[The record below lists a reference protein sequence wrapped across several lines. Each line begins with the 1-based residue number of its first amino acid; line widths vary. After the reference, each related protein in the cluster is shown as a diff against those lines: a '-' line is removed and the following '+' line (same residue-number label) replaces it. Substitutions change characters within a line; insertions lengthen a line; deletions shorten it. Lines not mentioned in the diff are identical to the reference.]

1 MFHVVYAD
9 TGAPALSIA
18 FTSATEAS
26 AIRACLA
33 TPRPLRIARIVN
45 DSWRIREAH
54 RLFRGEY
61 TPLPAIIA
69 NAEWFVDSDADKNH
83 YAHRAKSDSNKIA
96 YTESPEKG
104 MDDKQTVIPIN
115 RYLARYFGD
124 KLRSEDIAKI
134 SALYTA
140 QNYSLTIGND
150 AESFRF
156 AYSGQDVKSESS
168 LHFSC
173 MRYTKEYFG
182 TPCHPAEAYAGH
194 GLAIAY
200 VVDPDDDKIVI
211 ARAVIWPEKMRF
223 VKVYGT
229 DETVRVALVDMLES
243 RGFERA
249 DDWRGARLS
258 VVEFGGR
265 IVTPYIDGEVTSL
278 EHDEDEDFMTVSRH
292 GNIDGSTTRGWT
304 ESASNRHICEC
315 CGDRAHEDDMRHVRD
330 ELWCDSCVDSNA
342 IFCEYDEEYF
352 PDSESFLQVN
362 TRRGVQTWRA
372 RNVERHAFYCDRTEE
387 YYSDHD
393 FTQIEV
399 ETGNNRIET
408 WCEEESEDLFFACEK
423 TGLAYSCEAFR
434 SVSVETEEGA
444 QVWEESQTHGRA
456 VYCKYSGKAYLLD
469 SVPDGME
476 TSSFPVG
483 TIADARQAE
492 LI

>member
-1 MFHVVYAD
+1 MFRVIFAD
-9 TGAPALSIA
+9 TGEPALSLTFA
-18 FTSATEAS
+18 SATDAS

-33 TPRPLRIARIVN
+33 TARPLRIARVVN
-45 DSWRIREAH
+45 DSWRIREAL
-54 RLFRGEY
+54 RFDNGDY
-61 TPLPAIIA
+61 KPLPAIIMQADWFA
-69 NAEWFVDSDADKNH
+69 NSEADKNH
-83 YAHRAKSDSNKIA
+83 FAHRANSDPAKIA
-96 YTESPEKG
+96 FTESPEKG
-104 MDDKQTVIPIN
+104 MDDRQTVIPIN

-140 QNYSLTIGND
+140 PEYNLIISEEREDFL
-150 AESFRF
+150 R

-182 TPCHPAEAYAGH
+182 TPCHPAEAYAGY

-200 VVDPDDDKIVI
+200 IVDPDDDKRVI

-223 VKVYGT
+223 VRVYGI
-229 DETVRVALVDMLES
+229 DETIRVALVDMLES

-249 DDWRGARLS
+249 DNWRGARLS

-265 IVTPYIDGEVTSL
+265 IVVPYIDGEVTSL
-278 EHDEDEDFMTVSRH
+278 EHDDDDDVMTVSRH
-292 GNIDGSTTRGWT
+292 GDVDGSSTRGW
-304 ESASNRHICEC
+304 AHSNSGRISCEH
-315 CGDRAHEDDMRHVRD
+315 CGDRVCEDDTRHVGS

-342 IFCEYDEEYF
+342 IFCEYDEEYY
-352 PDSESFLQVN
+352 PDSESFMQVN

-387 YYSDHD
+387 YYCDSF

-408 WCEEESEDLFFACEK
+408 WCEEESGDLFFTCEK
-423 TGLAYSCEAFR
+423 TGLAYSCDAFR
-434 SVSVETEEGA
+434 SVTVETEEGV
-444 QVWEESQTHGRA
+444 QVWEEAQAHGRV
-456 VYCKYSGKAYLLD
+456 VYCKCSGKAYLLD
-469 SVPDGME
+469 IVPDHIQ

-483 TIADARQAE
+483 AIADARQAE

>member
-1 MFHVVYAD
+1 MFRVIFAD

-18 FTSATEAS
+18 FASASEAS

-33 TPRPLRIARIVN
+33 TPRPLRIARIVD
-45 DSWRIREAH
+45 DSWRIRETH

-83 YAHRAKSDSNKIA
+83 YAHRANSDPAKIA
-96 YTESPEKG
+96 FTESAEKG
-104 MDDKQTVIPIN
+104 MDDKQTVIPVN

-134 SALYTA
+134 SAIYAA
-140 QNYSLTIGND
+140 QNYNLIIGND

-168 LHFSC
+168 TYLSC

-182 TPCHPAEAYAGH
+182 TPCHPAETYAGY
-194 GLAIAY
+194 GLSIAY
-200 VVDPDDDKIVI
+200 IVDPDDDDKVI

-229 DETVRVALVDMLES
+229 DETIRIALVDMLES

-265 IVTPYIDGEVTSL
+265 IVVPYIDGEVTSL
-278 EHDEDEDFMTVSRH
+278 EYDDDDDYMTVSRH
-292 GNIDGSTTRGWT
+292 GNVDGSTTRGWT
-304 ESASNRHICEC
+304 ESATSRHICEC
-315 CGDRAHEDDMRHVRD
+315 CGDRAHEDDMRHVGN

-342 IFCEYDEEYF
+342 IFCEYEEEYF

-362 TRRGVQTWRA
+362 TRRGFQTWRA

-387 YYSDHD
+387 YYCDSF

-399 ETGNNRIET
+399 ETGGYHSET
-408 WCEEESEDLFFACEK
+408 WCEEESEDLFFTCDK

-434 SVSVETEEGA
+434 SVTVETEEGA
-444 QVWEESQTHGRA
+444 QVWEESQAVGRV
-456 VYCKYSGKAYLLD
+456 VYDKYTGAAYLLD
-469 SVPDGME
+469 YVPAGLDV
-476 TSSFPVG
+476 SSLPSGKVED
-483 TIADARQAE
+483 TRQME

>member
-1 MFHVVYAD
+1 MFRVVYAD

-18 FTSATEAS
+18 FASASEAS

-45 DSWRIREAH
+45 DSWRIREAL
-54 RLFRGEY
+54 RFDNGTY
-61 TPLPAIIA
+61 KPLPAIIMQ
-69 NAEWFVDSDADKNH
+69 AEWFINSDADKNH
-83 YAHRAKSDSNKIA
+83 FAHRAISDHAKIA
-96 YTESPEKG
+96 FTESPEKG
-104 MDDKQTVIPIN
+104 MDDRQTVIPIN

-134 SALYTA
+134 SALYTTPEY
-140 QNYSLTIGND
+140 NLIIGND

-173 MRYTKEYFG
+173 MRYTKEYFN

-200 VVDPDDDKIVI
+200 IVDLDDDRRVI

-223 VKVYGT
+223 VRVYGT
-229 DETVRVALVDMLES
+229 DEKIRVALTDMLES

-258 VVEFGGR
+258 VVDFGGR
-265 IVTPYIDGEVTSL
+265 IVVPYIDGDVTSL
-278 EHDEDEDFMTVSRH
+278 EHDEDEDFMTVTRH
-292 GNIDGSTTRGWT
+292 GNIDGSTTQGWT

-315 CGDRAHEDDMRHVRD
+315 CGDREHEDNMRRVGS
-330 ELWCDSCVDSNA
+330 ELWCDSCVSDNA
-342 IFCEYDEEYF
+342 IFCEYNEEYY
-352 PDSESFLQVN
+352 PDSDSFSTVQSRHGEQMWHDTAVN
-362 TRRGVQTWRA
+362 
-372 RNVERHAFYCDRTEE
+372 RHAFYCDRTGE
-387 YYSDHD
+387 YYSDND

-399 ETGNNRIET
+399 ETGNNRVET
-408 WCEEESEDLFFACEK
+408 WCEEESTDSFFTCEK

-434 SVSVETEEGA
+434 SVTVETEEGA
-444 QVWEESQTHGRA
+444 QVWEESQAYGRV

-469 SVPDGME
+469 IVPDHIQ

-483 TIADARQAE
+483 TIADARQAQ

>member
-1 MFHVVYAD
+1 MFRVIFAD
-9 TGAPALSIA
+9 TGAPALSITFA
-18 FTSATEAS
+18 SATDAS

-33 TPRPLRIARIVN
+33 TPRPLRIARVVD
-45 DSWRIREAH
+45 DSWRIREAL
-54 RLFRGEY
+54 RFDNGTY
-61 TPLPAIIA
+61 KPLPAIIMQ
-69 NAEWFVDSDADKNH
+69 AEWFVNSDADKNH
-83 YAHRAKSDSNKIA
+83 FAHRANSDSNKIA
-96 YTESPEKG
+96 FTESPEKG
-104 MDDKQTVIPIN
+104 MDDRQTVVPIN

-124 KLRSEDIAKI
+124 KLRSEEIAKI
-134 SALYTA
+134 SALYTTPEY
-140 QNYSLTIGND
+140 NLIIGND

-182 TPCHPAEAYAGH
+182 TPCHPAETYAGH

-200 VVDPDDDKIVI
+200 IIDPDDDKRVI

-223 VKVYGT
+223 VRVYGT
-229 DETVRVALVDMLES
+229 SEQIRVALVDMLES
-243 RGFERA
+243 RGFDRA

-265 IVTPYIDGEVTSL
+265 IVMPYIDGDVTSL
-278 EHDEDEDFMTVSRH
+278 EHDDDDDYMTVSRH

-304 ESASNRHICEC
+304 ESATSRHICEC

-330 ELWCDSCVDSNA
+330 ELWCDSCVEDNA
-342 IFCEYDEEYF
+342 IFCEYEEEYF
-352 PDSESFLQVN
+352 PDSESFMQVN

-372 RNVERHAFYCDRTEE
+372 RNVERHAFHCDRTEE
-387 YYSDHD
+387 YYCDSF

-408 WCEEESEDLFFACEK
+408 WCEEESEDLFFTCEK
-423 TGLAYSCEAFR
+423 TGLAYSCEAFQ
-434 SVSVETEEGA
+434 SVTVETEEGA
-444 QVWEESQTHGRA
+444 QVWEESQAYGRV
-456 VYCKYSGKAYLLD
+456 VYDKYSGKAYLLD
-469 SVPDGME
+469 IVPDHIQ

>member
-1 MFHVVYAD
+1 MFRVVYAD

-18 FTSATEAS
+18 FASATEAS

-33 TPRPLRIARIVN
+33 TPRPLRIARVVD
-45 DSWRIREAH
+45 DSWRIRETH

-61 TPLPAIIA
+61 TPLPTCVSQ
-69 NAEWFVDSDADKNH
+69 AEWFVDSDADKNH
-83 YAHRAKSDSNKIA
+83 FAHRANSDSNKIA
-96 YTESPEKG
+96 FTESPEKG
-104 MDDKQTVIPIN
+104 MDDKQTVVPIN

-168 LHFSC
+168 LYFSC

-200 VVDPDDDKIVI
+200 IVDPNDDKRVI
-211 ARAVIWPEKMRF
+211 ARAVVWPEKMRF
-223 VKVYGT
+223 VRVYGE
-229 DETVRVALVDMLES
+229 DETIRVALVDMLES
-243 RGFERA
+243 RGYERA

-278 EHDEDEDFMTVSRH
+278 EHDEDADFMTVTRH
-292 GNIDGSTTRGWT
+292 GNVDGSTTRGWT
-304 ESASNRHICEC
+304 ESATSRHICEC
-315 CGDRAHEDDMRHVRD
+315 CGNRAHEDDVRHVGG
-330 ELWCDSCVDSNA
+330 ELWCDSCVDSDA
-342 IFCEYDEEYF
+342 VFCEYEEEYF
-352 PDSESFLQVN
+352 PDSESFMQVN
-362 TRRGVQTWRA
+362 TRRSIQTWRA

-423 TGLAYSCEAFR
+423 TGLAYSCEDFR
-434 SVSVETEEGA
+434 SVTVETEDGA
-444 QVWEESQTHGRA
+444 QVWEESQAHGRV